1 MDPWFEHLVEDV
13 IWKGIQDKLGDLAG
27 EASSAIQ
34 DKLNQLNA
42 GDTLSSSPLVG
53 VVAEDDSSLTML
65 VRGRFNLF
73 GGSVAPFMRLQV
85 KVSKVVDPQ
94 LDPPLTIL
102 EWQTVVGDL
111 QIQKDGV
118 FTAELGFGY
127 DAGTWLGRGAIKI
140 IPARF
145 GLDLLVGGLNEDG
158 LMVGIDVDLPAPIPL
173 GSSGLVLSG
182 VGGDFAYNFVP
193 RLNKGM
199 PKGEPPN
206 VIPWDAKDYADWAKE
221 KELDRWAAFDATQP
235 GHSPETVAAGISL
248 RADLRDLLTT
258 GWLMSLEP
266 IGLAVITPGPIFIL
280 GGSGRLINSEKIG
293 AEGYAAVDFISESIF
308 LGLAVSAWEGWEEFT
323 LVDAKGSADAFFSFQ
338 RPGDWYLRF
347 GTNTSPV
354 RAAVF
359 EQLDADV
366 FLMLGHGAVPAPDGT
381 GHDGV
386 FFGIGLAYGDTW
398 EWWIIEAT
406 ARLGAR
412 VAVGIGW
419 NPLELEGAFAIYGQ
433 LGLKLWELGLKI
445 VLQTDLTGYLAKPTK
460 LTGDV
465 RYEFDLPWPVPTIE
479 GTIPYTIGD
488 AEGPPDLESPLLVGT
503 A

>member
-1 MDPWFEHLVEDV
+1 MDAWFEHLVKDV
-13 IWKGIQDKLGDLAG
+13 IWKGIQDELGDLAG
-27 EASSAIQ
+27 EASAAIQ
-34 DKLNQLNA
+34 DKLNGLNE

-53 VVAEDDSSLTML
+53 VVKEDASSLTML

-73 GGSVAPFMRLQV
+73 GGSVAPFIRLQA
-85 KVSKVVDPQ
+85 KVSKTVDPQ

-102 EWQTVVGDL
+102 EWQSVVGDL
-111 QIQKDGV
+111 QIKKEGV

-140 IPARF
+140 IPAQF
-145 GLDLLVGGLNEDG
+145 GLDLHLGGLNEDG

-173 GSSGLVLSG
+173 GSTGLVLSG

-193 RLNKGM
+193 RLYQGM
-199 PKGEPPN
+199 SNGKVP
-206 VIPWDAKDYADWAKE
+206 DAKAYVDWAKE
-221 KELDRWAAFDATQP
+221 KELDRWVAFDAAQP
-235 GHSPETVAAGISL
+235 NHSPETTAVGVAL
-248 RADLRDLLTT
+248 RADLRDLLTS
-258 GWLMSLEP
+258 GWLMCLEP

-280 GGSGRLINSEKIG
+280 GGAGRLVDAEKVG
-293 AEGYAAVDFISESIF
+293 AEGYAAIDIASESIA
-308 LGLAVSAWEGWEEFT
+308 LGLAVSAWEGWDDFT
-323 LVDAKGSADAFFSFQ
+323 LIGAKGSADAFFSFQ

-354 RAAVF
+354 TAEVF

-366 FLMLGHGAVPAPDGT
+366 FLMLGHSAVPAPDGA
-381 GHDGV
+381 HPGV
-386 FFGIGLAYGDTW
+386 FFGISLAYGDTW
-398 EWWIIEAT
+398 KWWIIEAT
-406 ARLGAR
+406 ARLGAKI
-412 VAVGIGW
+412 AVGIGW
-419 NPLELEGAFAIYGQ
+419 NPLELAGTFAIYGQ

-445 VLQTDLTGYLAKPTK
+445 VIQANLTGYLAKPTK

-465 RYEFDLPWPVPTIE
+465 EYKFDLPWPVPDIE